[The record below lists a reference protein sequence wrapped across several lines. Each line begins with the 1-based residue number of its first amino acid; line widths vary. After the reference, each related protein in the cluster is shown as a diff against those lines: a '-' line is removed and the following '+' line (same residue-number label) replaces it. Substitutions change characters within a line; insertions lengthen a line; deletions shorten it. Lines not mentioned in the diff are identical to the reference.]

1 MFCKTLPEDHALF
14 SHQDRWG
21 LWFSASLSERHG
33 SLTPH
38 DFSMQTHIESESL
51 PLHAATELGPCQQIF
66 RIGPLLGFKEDT
78 AWVWSPWSK
87 TLLSMA
93 WMASLGPKLFKR
105 PVLQGILI
113 GTSREVLTFRPWQV
127 GSANGPMGDIYI
139 YIQYMLMGC
148 L

>member
-1 MFCKTLPEDHALF
+1 MELNGENSSHAILSMGSCESKSYLNGLTHTLLALCKNI
-14 SHQDRWG
+14 
-21 LWFSASLSERHG
+21 AS
-33 SLTPH
+33 
-38 DFSMQTHIESESL
+38 QNQ
-51 PLHAATELGPCQQIF
+51 AVYN
-66 RIGPLLGFKEDT
+66 
-78 AWVWSPWSK
+78 VWSPWSK

-139 YIQYMLMGC
+139 YTVYVNGMFINK
-148 L
+148 